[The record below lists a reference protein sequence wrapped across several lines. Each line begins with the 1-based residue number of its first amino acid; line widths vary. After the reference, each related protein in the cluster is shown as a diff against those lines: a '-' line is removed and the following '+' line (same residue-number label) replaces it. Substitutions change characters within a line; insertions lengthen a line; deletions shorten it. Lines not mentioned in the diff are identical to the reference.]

1 VGRLEEAGRVL
12 EHARQQAA
20 GEEFMLTGITCFLT
34 QNEYHRGNA
43 ARAVDYGRQAVDLAE
58 RLGRG
63 SSIVLAYLMYGQALL
78 LDGRFDEARRVLER
92 GLDYADESGVR
103 LLRSGLQSSLA
114 DALAGLG
121 RAKEAVALAN
131 EAIENGQVVVMTAL
145 AHVSRMRALRL
156 RDGLASAPEIEA
168 DLAAVAALV
177 EEHGLRIVARAIHEE
192 RAQLAKLHGDEAGF
206 RAELGRARDVAAA
219 LGATGH
225 LERLERELAS
235 A

>member
-1 VGRLEEAGRVL
+1 
-12 EHARQQAA
+12 
-20 GEEFMLTGITCFLT
+20 M
-34 QNEYHRGNA
+34 
-43 ARAVDYGRQAVDLAE
+43 
-58 RLGRG
+58 
-63 SSIVLAYLMYGQALL
+63 LAYLVYGQALIV
-78 LDGRFDEARRVLER
+78 DERFDEAQRVLER
-92 GLDYADESGVR
+92 GLDYADEGGVR
-103 LLRSGLQSSLA
+103 LLRSAIQGSLA
-114 DALAGLG
+114 DALSGLG
-121 RAKEAVALAN
+121 RAKEAVPLAN
-131 EAIENGQVVVMTAL
+131 EAIENGQIVMMMAL

-177 EEHGLRIVARAIHEE
+177 EEHGLRSVARAIHEE

-206 RAELGRARDVAAA
+206 RAELGRARDVATA